1 MALDPVD
8 RHLLAQGE
16 TALWE
21 LFHEN
26 SKLSR
31 YERHPIYGV
40 HPTDHAVVEVMTQ
53 LRRVKPFA
61 DAPKVALP
69 TQLPPSRR
77 DFDEVL
83 QSRTTARAFGPG
95 AVELAQLAK
104 VLFMSYAV
112 TRTNEGT
119 HFPRPFRIVP
129 SGGALY
135 PLELYV
141 HAARV
146 DGLDAGLYHYDPE
159 DHLLDALR
167 IGDDTDRISQYFFQ
181 PDLSAGA
188 AAIVFV
194 SAIFYRSEFKYGD
207 RAYRFVFLEA
217 GHLGQN
223 ALLCA
228 QEMGLA
234 AAPIGGFL
242 DRDVDR
248 YLGFDGLSESTIY
261 VVLIGR
267 PGELDGGSGPPPSS
281 GVDGTGRG

>member
-1 MALDPVD
+1 VAFDAID
-8 RHLLAQGE
+8 RLLLEQGE

-31 YERHPIYGV
+31 YERHPTFGV
-40 HPTDHAVVEVMTQ
+40 HPSDEQVVDVMQQ
-53 LRRVKPFA
+53 LRRVKPYV
-61 DAPKVALP
+61 DAPKIALP
-69 TQLPPSRR
+69 TRVPPSRQ
-77 DFDEVL
+77 DFDDVL
-83 QSRTTARAFGPG
+83 WARTTARAFSAEP
-95 AVELAQLAK
+95 VELPELSK

-135 PLELYV
+135 PLELYLLAV
-141 HAARV
+141 RV
-146 DGLDAGLYHYDPE
+146 SGLEAGLYHYDSE
-159 DHLLDALR
+159 DHSLDVLR
-167 IGDDTDRISQYFFQ
+167 LGDDVERVSQFFFQ
-181 PDLSAGA
+181 PQLAGDA
-188 AAIVFV
+188 AVILFV
-194 SAIFYRSEFKYGD
+194 SAMFERSAFKYGD

-223 ALLCA
+223 AILCA
-228 QEMGLA
+228 EELGLA

-248 YLGFDGLSESTIY
+248 YLCFDGLSESTIY
-261 VVLIGR
+261 VIMLGR
-267 PGELDGGSGPPPSS
+267 PLVASGPEADPAA
-281 GVDGTGRG
+281 GGADHG

>member
-1 MALDPVD
+1 VAFDAID
-8 RHLLAQGE
+8 RLLLEQGE

-31 YERHPIYGV
+31 YERHPTFGV
-40 HPTDHAVVEVMTQ
+40 HPSDEQVVDVMQQ
-53 LRRVKPFA
+53 LRRVKPYV
-61 DAPKVALP
+61 DAPKIALP
-69 TQLPPSRR
+69 TRVTPSRQ
-77 DFDEVL
+77 DFDDVL
-83 QSRTTARAFGPG
+83 WARTTARAFSAEP
-95 AVELAQLAK
+95 VELPELSK

-135 PLELYV
+135 PLELYLLAV
-141 HAARV
+141 RV
-146 DGLDAGLYHYDPE
+146 SGLEAGLYHYDSE
-159 DHLLDALR
+159 DHSLDVLR
-167 IGDDTDRISQYFFQ
+167 LGDDVERVSQFFFQ
-181 PDLSAGA
+181 PQLAGDA
-188 AAIVFV
+188 AVILFV
-194 SAIFYRSEFKYGD
+194 SAMFERSAFKYGD

-223 ALLCA
+223 AILCA
-228 QEMGLA
+228 EELGLA

-248 YLGFDGLSESTIY
+248 YLCFDGLSESTIY
-261 VVLIGR
+261 VIMLGR
-267 PGELDGGSGPPPSS
+267 PLVASGPEADPAA
-281 GVDGTGRG
+281 GGADHG

>member
-1 MALDPVD
+1 VSLEPVD
-8 RHLLAQGE
+8 RLLLAQGE
-16 TALWE
+16 TSLWE

-40 HPTDHAVVEVMTQ
+40 HPSDETVVEMMTQ

-69 TQLPPSRR
+69 TQVPPSRQ
-77 DFDEVL
+77 DFDDVL
-83 QSRTTARAFGPG
+83 QARTSARAFGAG

-119 HFPRPFRIVP
+119 HFPRPFRIIP

-141 HAARV
+141 NAVRV
-146 DGLDAGLYHYDPE
+146 SGLDAGLYHYDSE
-159 DHLLDALR
+159 DHSLDVLR
-167 IGDDTDRISQYFFQ
+167 VGDETERISQFFFQ
-181 PDLSAGA
+181 PELAAGA

-194 SAIFYRSEFKYGD
+194 SAVFFRSEFKYGD
-207 RAYRFVFLEA
+207 RAYRFVLLEA

-223 ALLCA
+223 ALLSA

-234 AAPIGGFL
+234 AATIGGFL

-248 YLGFDGLSESTIY
+248 HLGFDGLSESTVY
-261 VVLIGR
+261 VIMIGP
-267 PGELDGGSGPPPSS
+267 PGDVDGSGPRETWDLD
-281 GVDGTGRG
+281 GVGRV